1 MSDVISLS
9 VPAHEEFRHVANLV
23 LGGLGARLALTYEH
37 LDDLQTGVDAVLA
50 RRDDDGEITVE
61 IELSDDLVRSTVGP
75 FPEGELEDLA
85 GDTRELGLRRVLAT
99 VTDAFDVVQRDGAT
113 FVVLTKRTEA
123 IAEATG

>member
-1 MSDVISLS
+1 MSDVIRLS

-50 RRDDDGEITVE
+50 RRDDDGEITIE
-61 IELSDDLVRSTVGP
+61 IELSDHVVRSTVGP
-75 FPEGELEDLA
+75 FPDGRLEDLA
-85 GDTRELGLRRVLAT
+85 GDTREFGLRRVLAT

-113 FVVLTKRTEA
+113 FVVLTKR
-123 IAEATG
+123 IAATAGAAS